1 MAREQAVITKGVGSD
16 HRSRPAAV
24 VQLAH
29 RLHAVVQEIRRRG
42 AIVLPCAEPVAI
54 ISSCQRRPVRRH
66 PVLGIERACGAS
78 VSSRIA
84 VAVVGIAGRAE
95 LIIAVVSDAAR
106 AAECRRITRASY
118 ELFSVYPLF
127 RVEESCVS

>member
-66 PVLGIERACGAS
+66 PVLMGLFILEKVATDYQSHLEKVS
-78 VSSRIA
+78 VS
-84 VAVVGIAGRAE
+84 
-95 LIIAVVSDAAR
+95 
-106 AAECRRITRASY
+106 
-118 ELFSVYPLF
+118 
-127 RVEESCVS
+127 